1 MMRALWTAA
10 AGMMTQQFNVDTIA
24 NNLANINTTGFKR
37 TRAEFEDLI
46 YETIRAAGTT
56 TAAGTVVPVGV
67 EVGHG
72 AVVSATTRIFTEGS
86 LQRTENP
93 LDLAIE
99 GEGFF
104 QIILPDGTVAYTRD
118 GSFRITADGRVTT
131 SDGYLLEPELTI
143 PPDAV
148 EITVGEDGRVSV
160 LLAGEREPTEIGAIE
175 IVKFINPAGLH
186 AMGKNLFLQTAASGD
201 PISGTPG
208 TEGLGTIAQGFL
220 ERSNVNIVEEM
231 VNMII
236 AQRAYEANS
245 RSVITSDFMLGVATA
260 LRR

>member
-1 MMRALWTAA
+1 
-10 AGMMTQQFNVDTIA
+10 
-24 NNLANINTTGFKR
+24 
-37 TRAEFEDLI
+37 
-46 YETIRAAGTT
+46 
-56 TAAGTVVPVGV
+56 
-67 EVGHG
+67 
-72 AVVSATTRIFTEGS
+72 
-86 LQRTENP
+86 
-93 LDLAIE
+93 
-99 GEGFF
+99 
-104 QIILPDGTVAYTRD
+104 
-118 GSFRITADGRVTT
+118 
-131 SDGYLLEPELTI
+131 
-143 PPDAV
+143 
-148 EITVGEDGRVSV
+148 V

>member
-1 MMRALWTAA
+1 MMRALWSAA
-10 AGMMTQQFNVDTIA
+10 AGMMAQQFHVDTIA
-24 NNLANINTTGFKR
+24 NNLANINTAGFKR
-37 TRAEFEDLI
+37 ARVDFEDLI
-46 YETIRAAGTT
+46 YETIKPAGTL
-56 TAAGTVVPVGV
+56 TAAGTPVPVGI

-72 AVVSATTRIFTEGS
+72 AVVSATTRIFETGS
-86 LQRTENP
+86 LQRSENP

-99 GEGFF
+99 GDGFF
-104 QIILPDGTVAYTRD
+104 QIMLPDGRIAYTRD
-118 GSFRITADGRVTT
+118 GAFRITADGRLTNAQ
-131 SDGYLLEPELTI
+131 GYLLEPEITI
-143 PPDAV
+143 PPDAI
-148 EITVGEDGRVSV
+148 EITIGEDGKVSV
-160 LLAGEREPTEIGAIE
+160 LLAGETEPTEIGTIE

-186 AMGKNLFLQTAASGD
+186 AMGKNLFLATAASGD

-220 ERSNVNIVEEM
+220 ERSNVNIVDEM

-245 RSVITSDFMLGVATA
+245 RSVLTADFMLGVATG